1 MTKLLGSWDPVVLDV
16 LELLEMEL
24 PLGVM
29 GLTAEFMP
37 KVCSGHQ
44 PRPEGIHATGQE
56 EFLGPWVLL
65 FPVTSSLGAD
75 VVPSSP
81 QIL

>member
-29 GLTAEFMP
+29 GLT
-37 KVCSGHQ
+37 
-44 PRPEGIHATGQE
+44 
-56 EFLGPWVLL
+56 
-65 FPVTSSLGAD
+65 SLGVCTQFKLAQTRRNPGHWSGE
-75 VVPSSP
+75 VPMSLDLFDPSYSGWC
-81 QIL
+81 

>member
-37 KVCSGHQ
+37 KVCSEHQ
-44 PRPEGIHATGQE
+44 PRGKEPVQTK
-56 EFLGPWVLL
+56 FLSAWIPALPDTFGV
-65 FPVTSSLGAD
+65 GAD
-75 VVPSSP
+75 VSSSHL
-81 QIL
+81 IL